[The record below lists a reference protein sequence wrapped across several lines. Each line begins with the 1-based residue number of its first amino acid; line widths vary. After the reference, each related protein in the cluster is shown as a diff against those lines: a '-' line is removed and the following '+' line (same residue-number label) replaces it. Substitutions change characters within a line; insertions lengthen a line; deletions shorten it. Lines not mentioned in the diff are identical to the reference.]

1 MGDFKNI
8 QQFVDHT
15 GCPMRFEPSALGA
28 VEYGEATPNTTSLTV
43 QLNWKSQNVFNTLE
57 NV

>member
-1 MGDFKNI
+1 MI
-8 QQFVDHT
+8 
-15 GCPMRFEPSALGA
+15 FEPSALGA